1 MSYGSSTAPPHRSTS
16 GTRASDHR
24 APVDVAFEHTPWVDV
39 LEETVRLPS
48 PPAGFWYRMGVSP
61 RGERRLEIALGLL
74 VYALAVGWVWT
85 LSHVRTS
92 AVDGGD
98 TRSAAGQAAATV
110 ASALSSVASPSAAYL
125 TDAALNAILE
135 SSRGISGKLRAAI
148 DTGATPIEPDT
159 LPAGAELR
167 YGEGGEVV
175 PKDTAPPGAGIWSV
189 ALAVGNAIRPI
200 ADFSVIREL
209 PFSAKQRGRIGLYYI
224 GNWPA
229 ERKRARVGPSK
240 APTESYAN
248 PSGFIQVTEEN
259 ADTYVSEHFTLR
271 NFLTHDQPN
280 VWPKYLVLQLQLID
294 KLELVLADLKSH
306 GVDVSGV
313 RVLSGFRTPRYN
325 AGGGNTAGR
334 ADLSRHMYG
343 DASDIFI
350 DSDGNGLMD
359 DLDHDGRITI
369 GDSRV
374 VEAAVSRVEAAHPEL
389 VGGAG
394 IYPAGPGHG
403 PFIHIDT
410 RGYRARWTGGPG
422 GG

>member
-1 MSYGSSTAPPHRSTS
+1 
-16 GTRASDHR
+16 
-24 APVDVAFEHTPWVDV
+24 
-39 LEETVRLPS
+39 
-48 PPAGFWYRMGVSP
+48 MGVSP
-61 RGERRLEIALGLL
+61 RGERRLEITLGVL

-85 LSHVRTS
+85 LSHLRTS
-92 AVDGGD
+92 AGDD
-98 TRSAAGQAAATV
+98 TRSAAAQAAATV

-135 SSRGISGKLRAAI
+135 SSRGISGKLRASI
-148 DTGATPIEPDT
+148 DTSSTPIAPDT
-159 LPAGAELR
+159 LPPGAELR
-167 YGEGGEVV
+167 YGAGGEVV
-175 PKDTAPPGAGIWSV
+175 PKDTAAPSAGIWNV

-229 ERKRARVGPSK
+229 ERARGRVGPSK
-240 APTESYAN
+240 APSASYAN
-248 PSGFIQVTEEN
+248 PSGFIQVTEDN

-280 VWPKYLVLQLQLID
+280 VWPKYLVLQIQLID
-294 KLELVLADLKSH
+294 KLELVLSDLKSR

-313 RVLSGFRTPRYN
+313 HVLSGFRTPRYN
-325 AGGGNTAGR
+325 ASGGNTAGR

-343 DASDIFI
+343 DAADIFI
-350 DSDGNGLMD
+350 DSDGNGVMD
-359 DLDHDGRITI
+359 DLDHDGRITM
-369 GDSRV
+369 GDSKV